1 MSPITKIV
9 ADFFG
14 YNPLEIEKNNTI
26 TVFQPKLI
34 GDLHDSIIRNYINR
48 NNKESRGLNQFK
60 VLFAVG
66 KEGFSFPISIYIDNV
81 FPQFDDFLIG
91 GILVKT
97 RRSNQIILVDRLANI
112 FSVTRP
118 FYELISQH

>member
-14 YNPLEIEKNNTI
+14 YNPLEVEKNNTI
-26 TVFQPKLI
+26 TILQPRLI
-34 GDLHDSIIRNYINR
+34 GDLHDTIISNYINR
-48 NNKESRGLNQFK
+48 SNKESGGLNQFK
-60 VLFAVG
+60 VVFAVDR
-66 KEGFSFPISIYIDNV
+66 EGFSFPVSIYIDNV

-91 GILVKT
+91 GVLIKS
-97 RRSNQIILVDRLANI
+97 RRTNQIILVDRLANI

-118 FYELISQH
+118 FYEFVSQN